1 MERVNITIKMVN
13 IMKVNFTKV
22 KDMEKVFYIIQR
34 MEKKNTKVAIIMI

>member
-22 KDMEKVFYIIQR
+22 KGMEKVFYIIQR
-34 MEKKNTKVAIIMI
+34 MEKKIRR